1 MAEETWLKSLI
12 KKRVKITLAS
22 GNEHFGVLE
31 AVERDAIIV
40 EEIWMNK
47 AYLATVEEA
56 LPPREPKTT
65 SITSS
70 AYKQH
75 LERGVQQGG

>member
-12 KKRVKITLAS
+12 KKRVKITLPS

-31 AVERDAIIV
+31 AVEPDAIIV

-56 LPPREPKTT
+56 PQPRGPKTT
-65 SITSS
+65 SITDST
-70 AYKQH
+70 YKQH
-75 LERGVQQGG
+75 LDREVQQGG